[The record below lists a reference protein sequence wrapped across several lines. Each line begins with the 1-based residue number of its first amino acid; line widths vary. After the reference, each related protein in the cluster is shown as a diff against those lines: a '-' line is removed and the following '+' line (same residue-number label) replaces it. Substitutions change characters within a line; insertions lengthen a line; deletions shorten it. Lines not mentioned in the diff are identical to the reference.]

1 MTAKKEIKDFGDLLQ
16 SYTDWLLEHGYTDDD
31 VWCEPPTAI
40 DRFVKEMGIDPNAR
54 PTLSG
59 EVTEIISKER
69 LEEICKKYTWTNNPN
84 ECAYVI
90 HKELSSLLK
99 PQEQRQGLSEE
110 SELNRLYGWLFMDNR
125 PKAQTFFTEGALR
138 NVAKEIE
145 FRLSA
150 PTSEER
156 EKYSELMKLYCAMPS
171 QAYVKQLEAELG
183 NCKRDL
189 KASESVGNQLADH
202 IEHLN
207 KELAELKA
215 TPRTVTD
222 EEMLGVF
229 KNHRRMNFEWEWI
242 EKHGAMNYEAFVSAV
257 RDLLKGGEQWISVEE
272 RLPER
277 EQSVLVYSPQNEEL
291 FQIFDAV
298 FDGEMF
304 RELDANDYAETL
316 YTEGSYVG
324 VTHWMPMPEPPKTK
338 GGEGK

>member
-40 DRFVKEMGIDPNAR
+40 DRFVKEMKIDPNAR

-59 EVTEIISKER
+59 EVTEKAKEYIESAEHLSSCR
-69 LEEICKKYTWTNNPN
+69 KVVHSEEISEWANTCTCGL
-84 ECAYVI
+84 E
-90 HKELSSLLK
+90 ELSSLLK

-156 EKYSELMKLYCAMPS
+156 DMLQQCIKNRDEIIS
-171 QAYVKQLEAELG
+171 QLEAELV

-189 KASESVGNQLADH
+189 KASESVGSQLA
-202 IEHLN
+202 EHVDFLN
-207 KELAELKA
+207 KELTELKA
-215 TPRTVTD
+215 
-222 EEMLGVF
+222 
-229 KNHRRMNFEWEWI
+229 K
-242 EKHGAMNYEAFVSAV
+242 
-257 RDLLKGGEQWISVEE
+257 
-272 RLPER
+272 
-277 EQSVLVYSPQNEEL
+277 QSN
-291 FQIFDAV
+291 
-298 FDGEMF
+298 
-304 RELDANDYAETL
+304 
-316 YTEGSYVG
+316 
-324 VTHWMPMPEPPKTK
+324 K
-338 GGEGK
+338 